1 MLLNVLVDLV
11 ERKLLGLCLCVLIDL
26 VLYTGIDKL
35 LGHDLPPLVEVLLL
49 HLKMEFSILE
59 SLRGRR
65 HWRQRPA
72 GPAFCIPLV
81 DGSPDDVLAR

>member
-1 MLLNVLVDLV
+1 
-11 ERKLLGLCLCVLIDL
+11 
-26 VLYTGIDKL
+26 
-35 LGHDLPPLVEVLLL
+35 L